1 MNEDH
6 QDQAQFPPLPTISYD
21 HHTSALSCPN
31 LQNSQ
36 QDQGAILRE
45 QLSQQQHQS
54 NEHLPMGGSSV
65 QLFFNTELAVDRTR
79 EEQTDALPVKWMS
92 SKMRLM
98 RKMMGEDRIVVGKQG
113 GQGLQVQA
121 QSNPECSSSSS
132 NGNNNSPNGIIR
144 VCSNCSTTKTPLWRS
159 GPQGPKSLCNACG
172 IRQMKARRA
181 LRAAAA
187 ATAAAAAANG
197 GVLVPATAPKIKAPK
212 DQERSEVDHTVPFK
226 KRFKIATSSSA
237 QKKLRFDDITIGLTK
252 KLAFHQTSAF
262 PQEEKD
268 AAILLMALSCGLIHG

>member
-6 QDQAQFPPLPTISYD
+6 QDQVQFPPLSTISYN
-21 HHTSALSCPN
+21 HTSALSCPN

-45 QLSQQQHQS
+45 QQLSQQQDQS
-54 NEHLPMGGSSV
+54 NEHLSMEGSSV
-65 QLFFNTELAVDRTR
+65 QLFFNTELAVDHTR

-113 GQGLQVQA
+113 GQGLRGQA

-132 NGNNNSPNGIIR
+132 SNGTNNSPTGIIR
-144 VCSNCSTTKTPLWRS
+144 VCSNCNTTKTPLWRS

-187 ATAAAAAANG
+187 AATAASNG
-197 GVLVPATAPKIKAPK
+197 GVLVPATAPKIKAAK
-212 DQERSEVDHTVPFK
+212 DHERSEVDRTVPFK
-226 KRFKIATSSSA
+226 KRFKMATASSA
-237 QKKLRFDDITIGLTK
+237 QKKLRFDDITVGLTK